1 MTVDR
6 LLRTLDQP
14 RRLIWAAF
22 AAIVAAGWGTLA
34 GADPLAHDPLAH
46 DLWRSLCGP
55 AHAATGFHMA
65 MWVAMVFAM
74 MLPSAAP
81 MISTYMDIAEAARR
95 KAIPVAQPAVL
106 AAGYLVVWLSFAI
119 AAGYLQARFDVPQ
132 IPGGTGVLLLVAG
145 LWQFAP
151 VKHACLTRCRAPMP
165 YFLAHWSEQPGDVF
179 RMGMRQGLFCLG
191 CCGALMMLM
200 FAAGAMNL
208 LWMAVLGLVMIL
220 EKTMARPQLLV
231 QMVGAVL
238 VLLGLAQLGWKFFA

>member
-1 MTVDR
+1 M
-6 LLRTLDQP
+6 P
-14 RRLIWAAF
+14 PP
-22 AAIVAAGWGTLA
+22 AI
-34 GADPLAHDPLAH
+34 
-46 DLWRSLCGP
+46 
-55 AHAATGFHMA
+55 HMA

-119 AAGYLQARFDVPQ
+119 AAGSLQARFDVPQ

-179 RMGMRQGLFCLG
+179 RMGLRQGLYCLG

-220 EKTMARPQLLV
+220 EKTMARPQTA
-231 QMVGAVL
+231 GADGGCGAGAARPGAAR
-238 VLLGLAQLGWKFFA
+238 LGNFLPERRKR

>member
-6 LLRTLDQP
+6 LLRTFDHP

-22 AAIVAAGWGTLA
+22 GAIVAAGWVTLL
-34 GADPLAHDPLAH
+34 GADPLTN

-65 MWVAMVFAM
+65 MWMAMVFAM
-74 MLPSAAP
+74 MLPNAAP

-95 KAIPVAQPAVL
+95 KAIPVVQPAVL
-106 AAGYLVVWLSFAI
+106 ASGYLVVWLGFAI
-119 AAGYLQARFDVPQ
+119 AMGYLQARIDVPQ
-132 IPGGTGVLLLVAG
+132 ISGATGMLLLVAG

-165 YFLAHWSEQPGDVF
+165 YFLANWSERAGDVL
-179 RMGMRQGLFCLG
+179 RMGVRQGLYCLG

-200 FAAGAMNL
+200 FAAGTMNL
-208 LWMAVLGLVMIL
+208 LWMAALGLVMIL
-220 EKTMARPQLLV
+220 EKTMARPQKLV
-231 QMVGAVL
+231 QMVGAAL
-238 VLLGLAQLGWKFFA
+238 VLLGLAQLGLEFFA

>member
-1 MTVDR
+1 MTLDR
-6 LLRTLDQP
+6 LLRSLDQP

-22 AAIVAAGWGTLA
+22 GAIVAAGWGTLL
-34 GADPLAHDPLAH
+34 GADPVAA

-55 AHAATGFHMA
+55 AQAGAGYHMA

-95 KAIPVAQPAVL
+95 KAIPVARPAVL
-106 AAGYLVVWLSFAI
+106 ASGYLVVWLGFAL
-119 AAGYLQARFDVPQ
+119 AAGYLQASIDVPQ
-132 IPGGTGVLLLVAG
+132 IRGATGVLLLLAG

-165 YFLAHWSEQPGDVF
+165 YFLAHWSERPEDVF
-179 RMGMRQGLFCLG
+179 RMGLRQGLYCLG

-220 EKTMARPQLLV
+220 EKTMARPQKLV
-231 QMVGAVL
+231 QMVGAAL
-238 VLLGLAQLGWKFFA
+238 VLLGLAQLGLELFA

>member
-1 MTVDR
+1 MTLDR

-22 AAIVAAGWGTLA
+22 GAIVAAGWATLL
-34 GADPLAHDPLAH
+34 GADPLAH

-55 AHAATGFHMA
+55 SQAGAGYHMA

-81 MISTYMDIAEAARR
+81 MISTYMDIAEAAQR
-95 KAIPVAQPAVL
+95 KAIPVVQPAVL
-106 AAGYLVVWLSFAI
+106 ASGYMVVWLGFAI
-119 AAGYLQARFDVPQ
+119 AAGYLQASIDVRQ
-132 IPGGTGVLLLVAG
+132 IRGATGVLLLVAG

-165 YFLAHWSEQPGDVF
+165 YFLTHWSERAEDVF
-179 RMGMRQGLFCLG
+179 RIGLRQGLYCLG

-200 FAAGAMNL
+200 FAVGTMNL
-208 LWMAVLGLVMIL
+208 LWMALLGLVMIL
-220 EKTMARPQLLV
+220 EKTMARPQKLV
-231 QMVGAVL
+231 QMVGAAL
-238 VLLGLAQLGWKFFA
+238 VLLGLAELGVVFLA